1 MPQIIKHTIVLALLL
16 TGLLGCTP
24 GLYTRMDSTAPT
36 FGPLYM
42 GMTRQDAERHLGTPI
57 VKIPVDETHYK
68 NIYEYEEERSVLY
81 TASTD
86 VADILTLGLTNMMIS
101 PIDRFNGKRH
111 FIAVVFE
118 IRDPYE
124 ENDRISRIMDKI

>member
-1 MPQIIKHTIVLALLL
+1 MSNIQKQIIVLILLL
-16 TGLLGCTP
+16 YGLVGCTP

-42 GMTRQDAERHLGTPI
+42 GMTRQDAERHVGIPI
-57 VKIPVDETHYK
+57 FKIPVDKTHYK
-68 NIYEYEEERSVLY
+68 NIYEYEEERGALY

-86 VADILTLGLTNMMIS
+86 IADILSLGLTSLMIS

-111 FIAVVFE
+111 LIAVVFE
-118 IRDPYE
+118 IRDSYA
-124 ENDRISRIMDKI
+124 ENDRITRILDKI

>member
-1 MPQIIKHTIVLALLL
+1 MSNISKQTIILILLL
-16 TGLLGCTP
+16 TGISGCTP

-57 VKIPVDETHYK
+57 AKIPIDKTHYK
-68 NIYEYEEERSVLY
+68 NVYEYEEERSVLY

-86 VADILTLGLTNMMIS
+86 VADIMSLGLTNLMIS

-111 FIAVVFE
+111 LIAVVFE
-118 IRDPYE
+118 IRDPYA